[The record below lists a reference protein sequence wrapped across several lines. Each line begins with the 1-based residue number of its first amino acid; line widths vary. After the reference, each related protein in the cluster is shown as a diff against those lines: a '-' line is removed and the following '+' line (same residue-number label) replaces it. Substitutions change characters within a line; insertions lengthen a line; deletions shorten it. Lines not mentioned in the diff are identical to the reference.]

1 MTAAVTAF
9 GRKLREFRQ
18 SARLSQLE
26 LGLRANVSA
35 RHISFMETGRA
46 QPSREMVLQL
56 ARTLDVPLRDHNLLL
71 TAAGFSERFRESKL
85 DGEEM
90 AAVRQALDLM
100 LKKQEPWP
108 ALVFNSRWD
117 LMAVNGAAQ
126 RLMGWLFGG
135 APPATG
141 GGSFLELILTP
152 AMAALVENWSE
163 VVSESI
169 ARIRREVDAGLAH
182 PDVERMLAAAVREP
196 AVRDALDGVGDPPDG
211 APLVPVVF
219 RKDGERLAFFTTVTT
234 FGTPQDITLQELRIE
249 SFFPADA
256 DTDAWLD
263 APIA

>member
-1 MTAAVTAF
+1 MTAAASAF
-9 GRKLREFRQ
+9 GRKLREYRQ

-35 RHISFMETGRA
+35 RHISFIETGRA

-71 TAAGFSERFRESKL
+71 TAAGFSERFRESRL

-100 LKKQEPWP
+100 LSKQEPWP

-117 LMAVNGAAQ
+117 LMAANQAAH
-126 RLMGWLFGG
+126 RLVGWLFDG
-135 APPATG
+135 APPVG
-141 GGSFLELILTP
+141 DGESFLEVMLAP
-152 AMAALVENWSE
+152 EMAALIENWSE
-163 VVSESI
+163 VVSETI
-169 ARIRREVDAGLAH
+169 ARIRREVDGGLAH
-182 PDVERMLAAAVREP
+182 PDVEAELAAAMREP
-196 AVRDALDGVGDPPDG
+196 SLRAALDGGGEAPAG

-219 RKDGERLAFFTTVTT
+219 RKDGLRLAFYTTVTT

-249 SFFPADA
+249 CFFPADA
-256 DTDAWLD
+256 ATGTWLD
-263 APIA
+263 AAA